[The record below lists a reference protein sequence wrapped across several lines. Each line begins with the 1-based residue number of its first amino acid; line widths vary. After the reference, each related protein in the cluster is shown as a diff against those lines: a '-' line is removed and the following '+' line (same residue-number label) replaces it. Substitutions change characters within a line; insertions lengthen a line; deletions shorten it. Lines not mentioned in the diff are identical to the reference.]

1 MKNLI
6 LKELNS
12 VLNEKIVLLKKAIDQ
27 AVESRDLETKSSA
40 GDKHETSRAIIQR
53 EIDQLASQLK
63 KNETLKHQLT
73 KVDLFKNHQ
82 LIDFGSIVETN
93 NGTYFLAIGWGK
105 ITISNKAVFCIS
117 LASPIGKQLYKKETG
132 DQFDFQKKKFI
143 VKNVI

>member
-63 KNETLKHQLT
+63 KNENLKH
-73 KVDLFKNHQ
+73 
-82 LIDFGSIVETN
+82 
-93 NGTYFLAIGWGK
+93 
-105 ITISNKAVFCIS
+105 
-117 LASPIGKQLYKKETG
+117 
-132 DQFDFQKKKFI
+132 
-143 VKNVI
+143 